1 MSLYTIGLVTI
12 LYAATAYDMAFHR
25 RDYPMTVVWIG
36 YTFSNLGFL
45 WAVSR

>member
-36 YTFSNLGFL
+36 YSFANLGFL

>member
-1 MSLYTIGLVTI
+1 MSLYTIGLITI

-36 YTFSNLGFL
+36 YTFANLGFL